1 MKLKSWNIYY
11 IIGIVPITMI
21 NFILGI
27 KLSSNK
33 IWLSSIIGII
43 GIAVIIGI
51 IKKFTVMP
59 YPVASYGTLN
69 PLSLNLPM
77 ECNALLYTS
86 DIMDKHDFL
95 NRTVEIISSIRQ
107 TDTFIV
113 VVNPKI
119 PREYGEEFTKC
130 AIVRELK
137 KHSSKSVLKDI
148 LLLVIPI
155 EVLVSLILS
164 VFAFQIDLST
174 YFGGFFTNFVL
185 PLIAVIIFAFTLYLW
200 NRSVSKQDIKL
211 DRFLLK
217 YFSSKDVVHFIEVMN
232 ELQSMNENENS
243 RKFIQH
249 YSKERIKN
257 IS

>member
-1 MKLKSWNIYY
+1 MKLKSLNVYY

-21 NFILGI
+21 NFILGL
-27 KLSSNK
+27 KLASNN

-59 YPVASYGTLN
+59 YPVASYSKLN
-69 PLSLNLPM
+69 PLSLDLPV

-86 DIMDKHDFL
+86 DIMDKHAFL
-95 NRTVEIISSIRQ
+95 SRTVEIISSIRQ

-119 PREYGEEFTKC
+119 VREYGEEFTKC

-137 KHSSKSVLKDI
+137 KYSSKSVLKDI
-148 LLLVIPI
+148 LLLVIPM
-155 EVLVSLILS
+155 EVLVSLILC
-164 VFAFQIDLST
+164 VFAFQINLST

-185 PLIAVIIFAFTLYLW
+185 PLIVVIIFAFTLYLW
-200 NRSVSKQDIKL
+200 NRSVSRQDIRL
-211 DRFLLK
+211 DRYLLE
-217 YFSSKDVVHFIEVMN
+217 YFSSKDVVHYVEVMN
-232 ELQSMNENENS
+232 ELQSANENENS
-243 RKFIQH
+243 RKFNQH

>member
-1 MKLKSWNIYY
+1 MKIKSLNVYY

-21 NFILGI
+21 NFILGL

-33 IWLSSIIGII
+33 IWLSSMIGII

-59 YPVASYGTLN
+59 YPVASYGKLN
-69 PLSLNLPM
+69 PLSLELPV

-86 DIMDKHDFL
+86 DIMDKHAFL

-113 VVNPKI
+113 VVNPKL
-119 PREYGEEFTKC
+119 PKEYGEEFTKC

-137 KHSSKSVLKDI
+137 KYSSKSVLKDV
-148 LLLVIPI
+148 LLLVIPM
-155 EVLVSLILS
+155 EVLLSLILC
-164 VFAFQIDLST
+164 VFTFQINLST

-185 PLIAVIIFAFTLYLW
+185 PLMAVIIFAFTLYMW
-200 NRSVSKQDIKL
+200 NRFVSKQDIKL
-211 DRFLLK
+211 DRYLLK
-217 YFSSKDVVHFIEVMN
+217 YFSSKDVVHFVEVMN
-232 ELQSMNENENS
+232 ELQSANENENS
-243 RKFIQH
+243 KKFNQH
-249 YSKERIKN
+249 YLKERIKN